1 MSPRRITILYSPDIR
16 KQLWITLLVI
26 ILYRLLAAIPLPGM
40 DQAAW
45 RSLLASG
52 GSVSTVAAFLNL
64 LSGGTLEGFSILA
77 LGLSPYFT
85 AHSIMEKLVP
95 IIPSLARRMAE
106 FPSEGRRVLH
116 QWRMLLTLPLVAL
129 QALGLFYLVS
139 RSCGGGWS
147 FLPRLGFRSDPLSI
161 ATLFCVLAAGS
172 YLAVWLS
179 QVIDRFGIRNCG
191 FNVIVLSGIAVNLRS
206 GLLRVVG
213 IENPNWVALAVYLA
227 VLVALIFI
235 AVNLGAARR
244 NIPILFPGRQYA
256 SRMSVP
262 IRSTLPIP
270 VIMGKD
276 AVMDYSSFFSMFILF
291 GSLFLCSKAAW
302 LQTAAA
308 WVIGFLDEG
317 TAWFGALSFLLIV
330 LLTYFYA
337 DINMA
342 GWNYGDKLRQE
353 GAHIPNLVPGAPT
366 NRYLM
371 RVVRRITLP
380 AAIGYGIIV
389 ILPWLANRLLG
400 VPLSFLD
407 GASILVCV
415 AIISQIFTQLDT
427 QLRLH
432 GYEVGLI
439 R

>member
-147 FLPRLGFRSDPLSI
+147 FLPRLGF
-161 ATLFCVLAAGS
+161 
-172 YLAVWLS
+172 S

-270 VIMGKD
+270 VTMGKD

-337 DINMA
+337 DINMTE
-342 GWNYGDKLRQE
+342 WNYGEKLRQE
-353 GAHIPNLVPGAPT
+353 GAFIPGVVPGAPT

-415 AIISQIFTQLDT
+415 AIIYHIAAQLDA
-427 QLRLH
+427 QLRVQ
-432 GYEVGLI
+432 YPEPII